1 MGAIHID
8 LFMTLDGVVQ
18 APGGPREDTEGG
30 FRFGGWQFPFFDETN
45 GRIVSA
51 DIDRLDALLLG
62 RKTYDI
68 FAAYWPNAKQ
78 DGDIANK
85 FNEVPKYVVSHGH
98 EPLEWAG
105 SERLGDDVVA
115 EVRRVRDRHREVHVI
130 GSANLVQ
137 TLLAN
142 ELFDRLNLWVYPV
155 LLGSGK
161 QAFAGGTVPTNLKL
175 VEPPVATSKGGVL
188 LRYDRV
194 EGTPSTGEF
203 AADEG

>member
-1 MGAIHID
+1 MGTIHID

-18 APGGPREDTEGG
+18 APGGPQEDTEGG
-30 FRFGGWQFPFFDETN
+30 FEFGGWQFPFFDEES
-45 GRIVSA
+45 GRLVGA
-51 DIDRLDALLLG
+51 DIARLDALLLG

-68 FAAYWPNAKQ
+68 FAGYWPKAGG

-98 EPLEWAG
+98 AALEWAG
-105 SERLGDDVVA
+105 SERLGDDIVA
-115 EVRRVRDRHREVHVI
+115 EVRRIRDRHREVHVI

-142 ELFDRLNLWVYPV
+142 DLFDRLNLWVHPI

-175 VEPPVATSKGGVL
+175 TEPPLANTKGAVL
-188 LRYDRV
+188 LRYERL
-194 EGTPSTGEF
+194 EGTPSTGDF
-203 AADEG
+203 TANEG